1 MNPVQPQ
8 GCIKLESKNLSM
20 PTSQDNNCLCMIYIY
35 IYIYTH
41 VRMYVCCI
49 YVCVHMLFNTR
60 IPSAMPKKKVQME
73 KHGFCHSCI
82 PLRFVP
88 FA

>member
-20 PTSQDNNCLCMIYIY
+20 PTSQDNNCLCI

-60 IPSAMPKKKVQME
+60 IPSAMPKKKYKWKNTV
-73 KHGFCHSCI
+73 
-82 PLRFVP
+82 
-88 FA
+88 FAIRAFH